1 MIDIKFIRENPELV
15 KKNIKKKLKDEK
27 LHFVDEAIK
36 LDEKWRKLKYEE
48 DGFMAGYEA
57 GIEFREEDEEDDN
70 LEWGVD
76 DHEGGLT

>member
-1 MIDIKFIRENPELV
+1 MAGDTLGDSEPEENFYSKSRREALLEE
-15 KKNIKKKLKDEK
+15 DE
-27 LHFVDEAIK
+27 
-36 LDEKWRKLKYEE
+36 LKYEE